1 MSCSLLQS
9 LYTGIYMQAP
19 IYRILHA
26 LAHTR
31 VCMGFQRP
39 VLRVVPSCSSPHF
52 LWCRAWFVIALLP
65 LLHPYQHLLQL
76 SSAHTCTFSY
86 SPWWHCLERTSTKIP
101 NEFIQADGVIPVN
114 IHGIEDAPKLKY
126 LQTRG
131 QGRPPA
137 GQFQCVHSPRV
148 RQSAS
153 SANIQYS

>member
-1 MSCSLLQS
+1 MHGLSTASTQGRAVMFISPLSLVL
-9 LYTGIYMQAP
+9 GM
-19 IYRILHA
+19 
-26 LAHTR
+26 
-31 VCMGFQRP
+31 VCGGT
-39 VLRVVPSCSSPHF
+39 
-52 LWCRAWFVIALLP
+52 A
-65 LLHPYQHLLQL
+65 
-76 SSAHTCTFSY
+76 SSAASLSAPVAIVISAYMHVFSMLAVL
-86 SPWWHCLERTSTKIP
+86 PWWHCLERTSTKIP